1 MTCEQAKSLLLN
13 YLMEEATP
21 AEQLEIRQHVEGC
34 ASCAE
39 ESARLKQTL
48 SLVVR
53 AEVSEEVPRRFR
65 LVAEPVGWAAMFWRN
80 SARLAFAGAGMAC
93 LAIGLLALSHTSISH
108 SNSGWEIAFG
118 SASLPSAALR
128 AGTTGGSRP
137 AVATVQAT
145 TASGALDRAEVVR
158 LIAQAVAAS
167 EAQQQKASAQLVET
181 VAQKA
186 DQRRGQDLR
195 ELSESF
201 RYFQAAQTMMWKDQ
215 VQSQH
220 VMGELA
226 RQVGFPPAQQ

>member
-65 LVAEPVGWAAMFWRN
+65 LVAEPVGCAVMFWRN

-93 LAIGLLALSHTSISH
+93 LAIGLLALAYTSISYH
-108 SNSGWEIAFG
+108 NGGWEIAFG
-118 SASLPSAALR
+118 SASLP
-128 AGTTGGSRP
+128 TGGSRP

-226 RQVGFPPAQQ
+226 RQVGFPPTQ

>member
-1 MTCEQAKSLLLN
+1 MNCERAKTLLLE
-13 YLMEEATP
+13 YLLEEATP

-118 SASLPSAALR
+118 SAALP
-128 AGTTGGSRP
+128 TGGSRP
-137 AVATVQAT
+137 GVAAVQTT
-145 TASGALDRAEVVR
+145 TASGGLDRAEVVR
-158 LIAQAVAAS
+158 LMAQAVAAS

-181 VAQKA
+181 VSQQA
-186 DQRRGQDLR
+186 DERRGQDLR

-201 RYFQAAQTMMWKDQ
+201 RSLQAAQTLMWKDQ

-226 RQVGFPPAQQ
+226 RQVGFPPAQ